1 MNWVITKNQSVFSSL
16 SVKTRMEKN
25 LASTPWFLEE
35 IVETNGAVDGVE
47 VEGDALEVSR
57 EDSV

>member
-1 MNWVITKNQSVFSSL
+1 
-16 SVKTRMEKN
+16 MEEN

-35 IVETNGAVDGVE
+35 IVETNGAVIDGIE
-47 VEGDALEVSR
+47 VEGDALEISR